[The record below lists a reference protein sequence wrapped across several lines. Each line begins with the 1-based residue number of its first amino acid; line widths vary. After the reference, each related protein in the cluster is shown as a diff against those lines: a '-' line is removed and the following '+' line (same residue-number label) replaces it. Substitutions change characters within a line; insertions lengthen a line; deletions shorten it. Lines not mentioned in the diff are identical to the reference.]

1 MTRMNRLVG
10 LPIVQGGT
18 RIGVVDAVSPTRCG
32 RHLAGVH
39 MQGRALRAGFIP
51 ADVIRVLG
59 ANAIL
64 VEDAPLKRTPRFALR
79 RVRDT
84 SGLKLGQ
91 VTDALVDENDLS
103 IQAVEISFGPL
114 DDLLRGRSWVRSY
127 TVDPESGD
135 VIVSCDVWPDREGG
149 TMQ

>member
-1 MTRMNRLVG
+1 
-10 LPIVQGGT
+10 
-18 RIGVVDAVSPTRCG
+18 
-32 RHLAGVH
+32 
-39 MQGRALRAGFIP
+39 GFIP
-51 ADVIRVLG
+51 ADAIRVLG

-64 VEDAPLKRTPRFALR
+64 VEDAPLSRSPRFTLR

-103 IQAVEISFGPL
+103 IQAVELSFGPL